1 MLVNGVGRTKFID
14 FQVALG
20 YKLLGKLTDV
30 FIDKYQLIF
39 VISRVSKRF
48 PKMRIS
54 PQDGNLEKP
63 VIKDLKFDALFQSA
77 SMGIILV
84 NAHGV
89 IVMANHFACNQFGYQ
104 DSSMEGLILEKII
117 PQRFHHKH
125 VGYRNGYIENP
136 KSRGM
141 GIGMTLSALKK
152 DGSEF
157 PVEISLGHFKSE
169 EQQYVIAF
177 IVDITLRQEYEKKII
192 LQQTEMELINEEMK
206 KLNINLESN
215 VHQRTTEL
223 QKTLFELEASKEH
236 LTKALENEKE
246 VNDLKSRFVSMASH
260 EFRTPLSTVLSSIS
274 LLAKYNTTED
284 QPKRDKHIDRIKS
297 SVKTLTD
304 ILNEFLSLGKIEEG
318 KLEVKSELFDISEF
332 INNITNEMNVLL
344 KPGQEVKYQH
354 TGNATTYTDS
364 SLLKHVLINLISNA
378 IKFSPE
384 NAEIL
389 ISCKVDNE
397 NTTIKVTDQGIGI
410 PMADQIHLFERFFRA
425 TNVTNIQG
433 TGLGLHI
440 VGRYIEILSGSISYQ
455 SELEK
460 GSTFKIVLPC
470 KMKNDYE

>member
-1 MLVNGVGRTKFID
+1 ML
-14 FQVALG
+14 
-20 YKLLGKLTDV
+20 
-30 FIDKYQLIF
+30 
-39 VISRVSKRF
+39 ISS
-48 PKMRIS
+48 
-54 PQDGNLEKP
+54 QDGNLDKP
-63 VIKDLKFDALFQSA
+63 IIKDLRFDALFQSA

-89 IVMANHFACNQFGYQ
+89 IVMANPFSNNLFGFVEE
-104 DSSMEGLILEKII
+104 SMEGLILEKII

-125 VGYRNGYIENP
+125 VGHRNSYIDNP

-169 EQQYVIAF
+169 DQQYAIAF
-177 IVDITLRQEYEKKII
+177 VIDITKRHEYENKI
-192 LQQTEMELINEEMK
+192 LQQQAEMALVNEEIK
-206 KLNINLESN
+206 KMNINLEST
-215 VHQRTTEL
+215 VIKRTTEL
-223 QKTLFELEASKEH
+223 QKTLVELEASKEH
-236 LTKALENEKE
+236 LTKSLEKEKE

-318 KLEVKSELFDISEF
+318 KVEVRAELFDVSEF
-332 INNITNEMNVLL
+332 INSITNEMHVLL
-344 KPGQEVKYQH
+344 KPGQGFKYEH
-354 TGNATTYTDS
+354 SGNSNTYTDS
-364 SLLKHVLINLISNA
+364 TLLKHVLINLISNA

-384 NAEIL
+384 NAN
-389 ISCKVDNE
+389 ISITCKVDNE
-397 NTTIKVTDQGIGI
+397 VTTIKITDRGIGI
-410 PMADQIHLFERFFRA
+410 PMADQIYLFERFFRA

-440 VGRYIEILSGSISYQ
+440 VGRYIEILSGTISYQ

-460 GSTFKIVLPC
+460 GTTFKIVLPSII
-470 KMKNDYE
+470 KNDFD

>member
-1 MLVNGVGRTKFID
+1 MH
-14 FQVALG
+14 
-20 YKLLGKLTDV
+20 
-30 FIDKYQLIF
+30 
-39 VISRVSKRF
+39 
-48 PKMRIS
+48 IS
-54 PQDGNLEKP
+54 PQEGNLDKP
-63 VIKDLKFDALFQSA
+63 IIKDLRFDALFQSA

-89 IVMANHFACNQFGYQ
+89 IVMANPFSNNLFGYNGE
-104 DSSMEGLILEKII
+104 SMEGLILEKII

-125 VGYRNGYIENP
+125 VSHRNSYIDNP

-169 EQQYVIAF
+169 EQQYAIAF
-177 IVDITLRQEYEKKII
+177 VIDITRRHDYENKIL
-192 LQQTEMELINEEMK
+192 LQQAEMAIVNEEIK
-206 KLNINLESN
+206 KMNINLEST
-215 VHQRTTEL
+215 VIERTIEL
-223 QKTLFELEASKEH
+223 QKTLVELEASKEH
-236 LTKALENEKE
+236 LTKSLEKEKE

-274 LLAKYNTTED
+274 LLAKYSTTED

-318 KLEVKSELFDISEF
+318 KVEVRPALFDIGEF
-332 INNITNEMNVLL
+332 INGINNEMNVLL
-344 KPGQEVKYQH
+344 KPGQEINYEH
-354 TGNATTYTDS
+354 TGNTSAYTDN

-384 NAEIL
+384 NAHIM

-397 NTTIKVTDQGIGI
+397 NTTIKITDQGMGI
-410 PMADQIHLFERFFRA
+410 PIADQVHLFERFFRA
-425 TNVTNIQG
+425 TNATNIQG

-440 VGRYIEILSGSISYQ
+440 VGRYIEILNGSISYE
-455 SELEK
+455 SKLEK
-460 GSTFKIVLPC
+460 GSTFKIVLPNII
-470 KMKNDYE
+470 KNEFD